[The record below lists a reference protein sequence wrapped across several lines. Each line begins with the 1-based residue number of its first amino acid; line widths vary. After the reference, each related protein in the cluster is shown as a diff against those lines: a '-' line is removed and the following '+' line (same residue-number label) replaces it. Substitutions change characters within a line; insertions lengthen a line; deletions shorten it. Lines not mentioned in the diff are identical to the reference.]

1 MELQPK
7 LVAAADMCE
16 AGEDVNLDELAFLLR
31 YASDELAERPKS
43 LVERDRLMEK
53 LRQRVIARC
62 DLLSRPESDLET
74 AQAGS
79 IEELESLDEKLD
91 YELKQRFAL
100 PSSKQKPAEVEK
112 DHISSNK
119 YHSGR
124 I

>member
-31 YASDELAERPKS
+31 YASDELAERPQS

-53 LRQRVIARC
+53 LRQRLIARC
-62 DLLSRPESDLET
+62 DLLNRAESDLEIART
-74 AQAGS
+74 GS
-79 IEELESLDEKLD
+79 IVELESLDEKLD
-91 YELKQRFAL
+91 HELKQRFAA
-100 PSSKQKPAEVEK
+100 PSKMSEEK
-112 DHISSNK
+112 ELENDSFRTKK

-124 I
+124 K